1 MISVNEYLN
10 HWTLRYGTVHVPE
23 DELTPAMMEAAAV
36 TVDKANQLLDR
47 FGQSRGINSGWRP
60 VEVNKLVPG
69 AALMSNHTRC
79 LAVDIA
85 DPEGDLD
92 EWCLDNQPILAEIG
106 LFLEHPA
113 STKGWCHV
121 QTVAPRSG
129 NRVFYP

>member
-10 HWTLRYGTVHVPE
+10 HWTLHYGAVHVPE